1 MNHEDMTY
9 TEAKDILENY
19 IHTEFFDRKDSDV
32 GQAIVKAITLLNK
45 ESEKEIKYGDKEQY
59 NYYNAPKRFC
69 SCPVCGNN
77 RRSFSWGLS
86 TDTTK
91 KQVYKCQKCDFT
103 MIVEFPKFT
112 RGISD
117 AMVRTCWNK
126 VCELYS
132 DKHPNGSTVIPW
144 VTYGNKKYPLR
155 LEALYFRNKGETNE

>member
-32 GQAIVKAITLLNK
+32 GQAIVKSIKLLSK
-45 ESEKEIKYGDKEQY
+45 ESAKETKYGNKEQY

-69 SCPVCGNN
+69 PCPVCGNN
-77 RRSFSWGLS
+77 RRRFSWGLH
-86 TDTTK
+86 TDATS
-91 KQVYKCQKCDFT
+91 KQNYKCQKCDFT
-103 MIVEFPKFT
+103 MVVEFPRFT
-112 RGISD
+112 GISD

-132 DKHPNGSTVIPW
+132 NNHRNGHTVIPW

-155 LEALYFRNKGETNE
+155 LEVLYFKNEGENNE